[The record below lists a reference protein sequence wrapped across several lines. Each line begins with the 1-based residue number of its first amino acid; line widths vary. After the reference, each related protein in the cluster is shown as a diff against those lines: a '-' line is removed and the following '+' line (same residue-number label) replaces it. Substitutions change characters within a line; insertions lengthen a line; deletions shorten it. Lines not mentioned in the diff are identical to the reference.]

1 MLDMYL
7 ATRFRFFTQHTSK
20 SALATLGKLCEF
32 HRKKA
37 KRKKGETPK
46 SLFYFSFRPLTK
58 FPIADLGVWR
68 SGSGRRATIEQVQ
81 LCVHSRKI
89 AFFVNLQNPD
99 LLSPGPANV
108 GEISPGSAGHS
119 LVTGILKGGSRRS
132 EQGFQL

>member
-1 MLDMYL
+1 MHEK
-7 ATRFRFFTQHTSK
+7 RNFTTVN
-20 SALATLGKLCEF
+20 APRT
-32 HRKKA
+32 
-37 KRKKGETPK
+37 KGETPK
-46 SLFYFSFRPLTK
+46 SSFYFSFRPLTK

-119 LVTGILKGGSRRS
+119 YLGTIFPICHDGKGVG
-132 EQGFQL
+132 QDVQPLCGAATV